1 MPVDSSEP
9 YQMDFETFYNKW
21 IPMNCPISPFKSC
34 VGVHLYL
41 DKDKKLHNIGW
52 VDKINGLPVYNFIIH
67 DKDARPIPDVKDI
80 HEVKNKV
87 PFVMVITH

>member
-1 MPVDSSEP
+1 MPTNQE
-9 YQMDFETFYNKW
+9 MDFETFYNKW